1 VFFKRINIVLTAM
14 FVPLVWLEPG
24 IPGGRPGRAFA
35 PDPIYLPTWVEWG
48 VLIGIASFVGLL
60 ITLGVRAFVAPR
72 PGVRAAG

>member
-1 VFFKRINIVLTAM
+1 
-14 FVPLVWLEPG
+14 
-24 IPGGRPGRAFA
+24 
-35 PDPIYLPTWVEWG
+35 VEWG